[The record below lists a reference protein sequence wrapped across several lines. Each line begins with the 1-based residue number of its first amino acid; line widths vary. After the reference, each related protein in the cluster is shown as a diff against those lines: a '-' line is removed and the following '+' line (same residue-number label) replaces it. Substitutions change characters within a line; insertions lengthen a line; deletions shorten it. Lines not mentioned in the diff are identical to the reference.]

1 MVAEGVSIVLL
12 RGINVGGGNK
22 VRMAELREALEAAG
36 FSGARTYIQTGNI
49 VLDAAPTP
57 ALGAAVAEA
66 LRDSFSVDV
75 PVVVVGG
82 PELAAMRDGL
92 PFDGPGDKVAF
103 AFFIAPDGAKIAN
116 IPKLLEVATDGEDAV
131 LHPLGVML
139 ALPNGQGRSK
149 MADELERRL
158 GTPVTVRNLRSVE
171 RILAMAVE

>member
-57 ALGAAVAEA
+57 ALGAAVAEV

-103 AFFIAPDGAKIAN
+103 AFFI
-116 IPKLLEVATDGEDAV
+116 
-131 LHPLGVML
+131 LGVFRL
-139 ALPNGQGRSK
+139 ARPDRLFLVRQALFQKRIRNRIHYRFRRP
-149 MADELERRL
+149 RRL
-158 GTPVTVRNLRSVE
+158 SRTHLPHGQLVRVACRLFESSFNQLV
-171 RILAMAVE
+171 LAG